1 MLKWCYLFYLEHLQE
16 CPIYLLPIILY
27 WDHCK
32 MFWAQKKM
40 VSSNNCPIFSF
51 QKYATSFHSR
61 EDLLSPALMLS
72 DFVRT
77 CKGWFRFAAMSR
89 GALFMHLNCDSCSYP
104 IGLLPRW
111 SKPCSYFYSIQ
122 GSELAGAAG
131 GLGHERTWPSPD
143 SGLSPQQALSPAWS
157 ASRRR
162 ALRQRLLLVAQF
174 HGAWSWGTGRWRR
187 GTSRVRGRT
196 GSSLQRRKY
205 GSRCCRFWTCEKIGS
220 WIGHLL
226 ELWFSYLLPKWD
238 FWVELWA
245 LLEMLLESLS
255 LDIDAII

>member
-32 MFWAQKKM
+32 KFWAQKKM

-89 GALFMHLNCDSCSYP
+89 GASFMHLNCDSCSYP
-104 IGLLPRW
+104 IVLLPRW
-111 SKPCSYFYSIQ
+111 SKPVNSS
-122 GSELAGAAG
+122 
-131 GLGHERTWPSPD
+131 PSPY
-143 SGLSPQQALSPAWS
+143 SSFHGLSFSISSLFPGSPSW
-157 ASRRR
+157 
-162 ALRQRLLLVAQF
+162 RLLSCSSSPRCYSVAIF
-174 HGAWSWGTGRWRR
+174 TPSKEAS
-187 GTSRVRGRT
+187 
-196 GSSLQRRKY
+196 
-205 GSRCCRFWTCEKIGS
+205 
-220 WIGHLL
+220 
-226 ELWFSYLLPKWD
+226 
-238 FWVELWA
+238 
-245 LLEMLLESLS
+245 
-255 LDIDAII
+255 